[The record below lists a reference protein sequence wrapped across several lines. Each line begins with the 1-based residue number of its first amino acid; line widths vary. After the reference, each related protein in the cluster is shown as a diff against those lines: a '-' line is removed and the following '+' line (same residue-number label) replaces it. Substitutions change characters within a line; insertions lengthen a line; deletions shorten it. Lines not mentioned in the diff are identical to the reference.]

1 MNAASCRE
9 GFDVEVGREGRGG
22 TRQRDHEG
30 ETAKIQAVAFSVA
43 SEVKKGIRGRDQ
55 IRRGF
60 LETDFLK
67 RRVDEEE

>member
-1 MNAASCRE
+1 MPGGVRRR
-9 GFDVEVGREGRGG
+9 GREGPGG
-22 TRQRDHEG
+22 ARQREHEG
-30 ETAKIQAVAFSVA
+30 ETAKIRAVAFSVA
-43 SEVKKGIRGRDQ
+43 SEVRKGSEDGDQ